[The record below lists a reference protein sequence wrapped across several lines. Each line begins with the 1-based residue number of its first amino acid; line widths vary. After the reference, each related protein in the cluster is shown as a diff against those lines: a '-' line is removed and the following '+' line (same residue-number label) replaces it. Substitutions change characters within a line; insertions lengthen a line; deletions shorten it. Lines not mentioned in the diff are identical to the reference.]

1 MLPEIGATELLVIA
15 AVALI
20 VVGPKDL
27 PVLLRKLG
35 AFVARL
41 RGMANEFRTS
51 FDDMARQSELDDLRR
66 EVAAMRQSASHE
78 TQAVTSQID
87 AINNDPVL
95 SDMNNALT
103 SPDYE
108 GSIGYDPE
116 WQAQDQAAAAP
127 AEAPA
132 VKASKARAAKP
143 KSAAP
148 KPAAKKASAPKLTVA
163 KVEAA
168 AAPQA
173 VAPKTAKPRSP
184 RKAST

>member
-66 EVAAMRQSASHE
+66 EVAAMRESASHE

-87 AINNDPVL
+87 ALNDDPTL
-95 SDMNNALT
+95 SEMNNALT

-116 WQAQDQAAAAP
+116 WQSQEP
-127 AEAPA
+127 APA
-132 VKASKARAAKP
+132 VAETPAAKAPKARAAAKP
-143 KSAAP
+143 RTAAP
-148 KPAAKKASAPKLTVA
+148 KAAAAKAAAPKMTVS
-163 KVEAA
+163 KVEAK
-168 AAPQA
+168 APA
-173 VAPKTAKPRSP
+173 KTRSP

>member
-87 AINNDPVL
+87 AIGNDPVL

-116 WQAQDQAAAAP
+116 WQAPEQAA

-132 VKASKARAAKP
+132 VEAPKARTAKPKSVNP

-148 KPAAKKASAPKLTVA
+148 KAPAKKAAAPKLTVA
-163 KVEAA
+163 KVETA
-168 AAPQA
+168 AAPKA
-173 VAPKTAKPRSP
+173 AKPRSP

>member
-27 PVLLRKLG
+27 PALLRKLG

-66 EVAAMRQSASHE
+66 EVAAMRETASHE

-87 AINNDPVL
+87 ALNNDPTL
-95 SDMNNALT
+95 SEMNNALT

-116 WQAQDQAAAAP
+116 WINQDQAPAAAEEP
-127 AEAPA
+127 AAKPP
-132 VKASKARAAKP
+132 KARAAAKP

-148 KPAAKKASAPKLTVA
+148 KTAPKKAAAPKMTVA

-168 AAPQA
+168 ASKA
-173 VAPKTAKPRSP
+173 AKARSP